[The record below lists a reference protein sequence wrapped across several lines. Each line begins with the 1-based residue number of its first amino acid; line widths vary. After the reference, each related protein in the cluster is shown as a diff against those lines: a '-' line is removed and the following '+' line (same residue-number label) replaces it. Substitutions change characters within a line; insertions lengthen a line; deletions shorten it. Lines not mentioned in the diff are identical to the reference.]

1 MTDHTTSA
9 RIEVHPSVL
18 FKLGEDLITDEMQ
31 AVAELVKNAYDADSD
46 HAVIRIVTTRGPDEF
61 PDDHGYVEVID
72 RGHGMSLDDIRRGW
86 LTVSNSLKLRMK
98 QGGQTTGRGRTPLG
112 DKGLGRLG
120 AQRLGHR
127 LTIATSPA
135 GEDATYTLSL
145 DWRMFR
151 DFEQLS
157 DVNVAIRKREGS
169 SRVGTTVL
177 ISDLRSPE
185 RLAKVGEVEK
195 GLAKIISPYKG
206 VDGFK
211 LYGSVDGAQLDL
223 SGLETRL
230 RNAAVI
236 HYDLTYDEDDELTI
250 SGRMRL
256 TSLRPNAKRD
266 RAVFERTC
274 QRDEGEGLLQ
284 FLQEKP
290 QGKDYRLRSSSTD
303 GWWAEFETIVRL
315 AELEPLLVSLATR
328 TSILADQSSLADGS
342 NGEKDLIASPGP
354 FLGEIDAFNLGAGA
368 ADRIEGFESLKA
380 LRAQVTDLAGVR
392 IYRDGFHIRT
402 EGDWLGLGKGWTSG
416 GSWYGLRPSNTLG
429 YLALSARDNVQ
440 LIETTDREG
449 FSRTPHYENFF
460 KVMEEFVGVT
470 HTIQEFVGRS
480 AVEYRQKY
488 DELSGGSAPQTAKEI
503 TDHLGTTLADAPDQ
517 RTNLKSIRKVLE
529 ADRQAAEGIV
539 RRASDIEGA
548 LGDEGRAVIRSIR
561 ALGQHAAS
569 GVDVID
575 KIDEFIAEI
584 ESQQRVG
591 ERLQG
596 EFDSLEDQLSLT
608 YETMGVGL
616 IAEAL
621 SHEIANITDRL
632 ARRTS
637 EVAKYLE
644 RVNSQD
650 RRLIDFAEHVRSS
663 VAGLR
668 RQISHLAPSMRYVRE
683 RRERFALRDLLHE
696 VAQYF
701 TARWDGQK
709 LRVNLNVGDD
719 VTVFMNRG
727 KAIQV
732 FDNLLL
738 NSEYW
743 LREEIR
749 LGHLEWGE
757 VSIDVV
763 GASVSV
769 ADNGRG
775 VDPEIEHS
783 LFEPFTTRKPRG
795 RGRGL
800 GLFIVERLLET
811 DGCSITLLSDRNVA
825 GRRHIFNIDLG
836 AVVVDDE

>member
-1 MTDHTTSA
+1 MTEHTTSA

-18 FKLGEDLITDEMQ
+18 FKLGEDLITDEVQ

-46 HAVIRIVTTRGPDEF
+46 HAVVRIVTTRGPDEF
-61 PDDHGYVEVID
+61 PDDNGYVEVID
-72 RGHGMSLDDIRRGW
+72 HGHGMTLEDIRRGW

-98 QGGQTTGRGRTPLG
+98 QGGGTTRRGRTPLG

-127 LTIATSPA
+127 LTITTAPA
-135 GEDATYTLSL
+135 GEDATYTLSF

-157 DVNVAIRKREGS
+157 DVNVEIRRREGS
-169 SRVGTTVL
+169 SRAGTTVL

-195 GLAKIISPYKG
+195 ELAKIISPYKG

-211 LYGSVDGAQLDL
+211 LYGSVDGTDLDL
-223 SGLETRL
+223 SGLETKL

-236 HYDLTYDEDDELTI
+236 HYDLIYDEDDELTI

-256 TSLRPNAKRD
+256 ASLRPNLKQD
-266 RAVFERTC
+266 RAAFDRACET
-274 QRDEGEGLLQ
+274 DAGEGLLQ
-284 FLQEKP
+284 FLQEQP
-290 QGKDYRLRSSSTD
+290 QGKDYRLRSSSAD
-303 GWWAEFETIVRL
+303 GWWVEFETVVRL
-315 AELEPLLVSLATR
+315 AELEPLLVSLPAQI
-328 TSILADQSSLADGS
+328 SILDDQSLLADGG

-368 ADRIEGFESLKA
+368 ADHTEGLGSWKD
-380 LRAQVTDLAGVR
+380 LRRQVTDLAGVR
-392 IYRDGFHIRT
+392 IYRDGFNIRT
-402 EGDWLGLGKGWTSG
+402 DGDWLGLGKGWTSG

-429 YLALSARDNVQ
+429 YLALSARDNVR
-440 LIETTDREG
+440 LVETTDREG
-449 FSRTPHYENFF
+449 FSRTPHYENFV
-460 KVMEEFVGVT
+460 KVMEGFVDFSGTVQQF
-470 HTIQEFVGRS
+470 IGRG
-480 AVEYRQKY
+480 AVEYRKKY
-488 DELSGGSAPQTAKEI
+488 PELSEGSAPQTAKDM
-503 TDHLGTTLADAPDQ
+503 TDRLGSTLAAAPDQ
-517 RTNLKSIRKVLE
+517 RANLERVRKDLE
-529 ADRQAAEGIV
+529 ADRQTAEGIV
-539 RRASDIEGA
+539 QRARDLEDG
-548 LGDEGRAVIRSIR
+548 LDDGGRDLIGPIRE
-561 ALGQHAAS
+561 LGQHAAS
-569 GVDVID
+569 GVAVLD
-575 KIDEFIAEI
+575 KIDEFIAEV

-632 ARRTS
+632 ARRTN
-637 EVAKYLE
+637 EVANYLDQVSP
-644 RVNSQD
+644 RD
-650 RRLIDFAEHVRSS
+650 RRLIDFVEHVRSS
-663 VAGLR
+663 ISGLR
-668 RQISHLAPSMRYVRE
+668 RQIAHLAPSMRYVRE
-683 RRERFALRDLLHE
+683 RRERFALGDLLGE
-696 VAQYF
+696 VADYF
-701 TARWDGQK
+701 TARWDGEK
-709 LRVNLNVGDD
+709 LRVSLNAVDD
-719 VTVFMNRG
+719 VTVLMNRG

-743 LREEIR
+743 LREELR
-749 LGHLEWGE
+749 LRRLERGE
-757 VSIDVV
+757 VSIHAV
-763 GASVSV
+763 GASVRV
-769 ADNGRG
+769 ADNGWG

-811 DGCSITLLSDRNVA
+811 DGCSIALLSDRNSA
-825 GRRHIFNIDLG
+825 GRRYIFNVDLG
-836 AVVVDDE
+836 SVVVDDE

>member
-9 RIEVHPSVL
+9 SIEVHPSVL
-18 FKLGEDLITDEMQ
+18 FKLGEDLITDEVQ

-46 HAVIRIVTTRGPDEF
+46 HAIVRIVTTRGPDEY
-61 PDDHGYVEVID
+61 PDDNGFVEVID
-72 RGHGMSLDDIRRGW
+72 RGHGMTLDDIRRGW

-98 QGGQTTGRGRTPLG
+98 QGGQTTRRGRTPLG

-127 LTIATSPA
+127 LTITTAPA
-135 GEDATYTLSL
+135 GEDATYTLSF

-157 DVNVAIRKREGS
+157 DVNVEIRRREGS
-169 SRVGTTVL
+169 SRAGTTVL

-195 GLAKIISPYKG
+195 ELAKIISPYKG

-211 LYGSVDGAQLDL
+211 LYGSVDGTDVDL
-223 SGLETRL
+223 SGLETKL

-236 HYDLTYDEDDELTI
+236 HYDLTFDEDDELTI
-250 SGRMRL
+250 GGRMRL
-256 TSLRPNAKRD
+256 AGLRPNSKQD
-266 RAVFERTC
+266 RAAFERACET
-274 QRDEGEGLLQ
+274 DAGEGLLR
-284 FLQEKP
+284 FLQDKP
-290 QGKDYRLRSSSTD
+290 VGKDYRLRPSSGD
-303 GWWAEFETIVRL
+303 GWWAEFETVVGL
-315 AELEPLLVSLATR
+315 SGLEPRLVSPAVQL
-328 TSILADQSSLADGS
+328 SILADHDSPEAGG
-342 NGEKDLIASPGP
+342 NGAEDLIASPGP

-368 ADRIEGFESLKA
+368 TDHIEGFGSLRE
-380 LRAQVTDLAGVR
+380 LRKQVTDLAGVR
-392 IYRDGFHIRT
+392 IYRDGFNIRT
-402 EGDWLGLGKGWTSG
+402 DGDWLGLGKGWTSG

-440 LIETTDREG
+440 LVETTDREG
-449 FSRTPHYENFF
+449 FSRTPHYENFV
-460 KVMEEFVGVT
+460 KVMERFVDVS
-470 HTIQEFVGRS
+470 HKVQEFIGRG
-480 AVEYRQKY
+480 AVDYRKKY
-488 DELSGGSAPQTAKEI
+488 DELSEGSAPQTAKDM
-503 TDHLGTTLADAPDQ
+503 TDRLGSTLAAAPDQ
-517 RTNLKSIRKVLE
+517 RANLERVRKDLE
-529 ADRQAAEGIV
+529 ADRRTAEGIV
-539 RRASDIEGA
+539 QRARDLEDGLDDGGRDLIGPIRE
-548 LGDEGRAVIRSIR
+548 LGK
-561 ALGQHAAS
+561 HAAS
-569 GVDVID
+569 GVAVLD
-575 KIDEFIAEI
+575 KIDEFIAEV

-632 ARRTS
+632 ARRTN
-637 EVAKYLE
+637 EVANYLDQVSP
-644 RVNSQD
+644 RD
-650 RRLIDFAEHVRSS
+650 RRLIDFVEHVRSS
-663 VAGLR
+663 ISGLR
-668 RQISHLAPSMRYVRE
+668 RQIAHLAPSMRYVRE
-683 RRERFALRDLLHE
+683 RRERFALGDLLGE
-696 VAQYF
+696 VADYF
-701 TARWDGQK
+701 TARWDGEK
-709 LRVNLNVGDD
+709 LRVSLNAVDD
-719 VTVFMNRG
+719 VTVLMNRG

-743 LREEIR
+743 LREDVR
-749 LGHLEWGE
+749 LGRLERGE
-757 VSIDVV
+757 VSIHAV
-763 GASVSV
+763 GASVRV
-769 ADNGRG
+769 ADNGQG

-811 DGCSITLLSDRNVA
+811 DGCSISLLSDRNSA
-825 GRRHIFNIDLG
+825 GRRYIFNVDLG
-836 AVVVDDE
+836 SVVVDDE

>member
-1 MTDHTTSA
+1 MTEHTTSA

-18 FKLGEDLITDEMQ
+18 FKLGEDLITDEVQ

-46 HAVIRIVTTRGPDEF
+46 HAVVRIVTTRGPDEF
-61 PDDHGYVEVID
+61 PDDKGYVEVID
-72 RGHGMSLDDIRRGW
+72 RGHGMTLDAIRRGW

-98 QGGQTTGRGRTPLG
+98 QGGGTTRRGRTPLG

-127 LTIATSPA
+127 LTITTTPA
-135 GEDATYTLSL
+135 GEDATYTLSF

-157 DVNVAIRKREGS
+157 DVNVEIRTSEGS
-169 SRVGTTVL
+169 SRAGTTVL

-185 RLAKVGEVEK
+185 RLAKVEEVEK
-195 GLAKIISPYKG
+195 ELAKIISPYKG

-211 LYGSVDGAQLDL
+211 LYGSVDGTDLDL
-223 SGLETRL
+223 SGLETKL

-236 HYDLTYDEDDELTI
+236 HYDLTFDEDDELTI
-250 SGRMRL
+250 GGRMRL
-256 TSLRPNAKRD
+256 AGLRPNSKQD
-266 RAVFERTC
+266 RAAFDRACET
-274 QRDEGEGLLQ
+274 DAGEGLLR

-290 QGKDYRLRSSSTD
+290 EGKDYRLRPSGGD
-303 GWWAEFETIVRL
+303 GWWAEFETVVRL
-315 AELEPLLVSLATR
+315 SGLEPRLVSPAVQL
-328 TSILADQSSLADGS
+328 SILADHDSPEAGGDGA
-342 NGEKDLIASPGP
+342 EDLIASPGP

-368 ADRIEGFESLKA
+368 ADYIEGFGSLRE
-380 LRAQVTDLAGVR
+380 LRKQVTDLAGVR
-392 IYRDGFHIRT
+392 IYRDGFNIRT
-402 EGDWLGLGKGWTSG
+402 DGDWLGLGKGWTSG

-449 FSRTPHYENFF
+449 FSRTPHYENFV
-460 KVMEEFVGVT
+460 KVMESFVAVS
-470 HTIQEFVGRS
+470 HKVQEFIGRR
-480 AVEYRQKY
+480 AVDYRKKY
-488 DELSGGSAPQTAKEI
+488 DELSEGSAPQTARDM
-503 TDHLGTTLADAPDQ
+503 TDRLGSTLAAAPDQ
-517 RTNLKSIRKVLE
+517 RANLERARKDLE
-529 ADRQAAEGIV
+529 ADRRTAEEIV
-539 RRASDIEGA
+539 QRARDLEDG
-548 LGDEGRAVIRSIR
+548 LDDGGRDLIGPIRE
-561 ALGQHAAS
+561 LGQHAAS
-569 GVDVID
+569 GVAALD

-637 EVAKYLE
+637 EVANYLD
-644 RVNSQD
+644 RVHPRD
-650 RRLIDFAEHVRSS
+650 RRLIDFVEHVRSS
-663 VAGLR
+663 ISGLR
-668 RQISHLAPSMRYVRE
+668 RQIAHLAPSMRYVRE
-683 RRERFALRDLLHE
+683 RRERFALGDLLGE
-696 VAQYF
+696 VADYF
-701 TARWDGQK
+701 TARWDGEK
-709 LRVNLNVGDD
+709 LRVSLDAVDD
-719 VTVFMNRG
+719 VTVVMNRG
-727 KAIQV
+727 KAIQI

-743 LREEIR
+743 LREDVR
-749 LGHLEWGE
+749 LGRLERGE
-757 VSIDVV
+757 VSIHAV
-763 GASVSV
+763 GASVRV

-811 DGCSITLLSDRNVA
+811 DGCSIALLSDRNSA
-825 GRRHIFNIDLG
+825 GRRYIFNVDLG
-836 AVVVDDE
+836 SVVADDE